1 MHVDG
6 DLRVIYGAN
15 PLAAAVNND
24 KIKNAQ
30 QGTDPNTKTCKC
42 YIFNEIYVEYC

>member
-6 DLRVIYGAN
+6 DLRVIYGAI

-24 KIKNAQ
+24 KVKNAH
-30 QGTDPNTKTCKC
+30 QGTYPETKKKQMLYLQLNIC
-42 YIFNEIYVEYC
+42 